1 MVSMRKPI
9 SIASSAHTLDLVAI
23 HNLCNCEL
31 APLSLFFSQPWRSM
45 NRVRLKRP
53 VNSQPFTEPI
63 SEIMPSSHR
72 YQQTSATVVGL
83 GALDGLSPFVSSS
96 HDDVTVAMSIANPVE
111 S

>member
-31 APLSLFFSQPWRSM
+31 APLSLFFSQ
-45 NRVRLKRP
+45 
-53 VNSQPFTEPI
+53 QPFTEPI
-63 SEIMPSSHR
+63 SEIRPSSHR